1 MKRTGIFIFFF
12 ASMLFILPPD
22 CRAGTFPGNA
32 KDDFS
37 KGVSLYES
45 RDYAK
50 ALEAFEKASQGPQSG
65 NLFYNMGN
73 CCLKLNDIGRAVLY
87 YEKAKRLTPDDADLA
102 HNLKY
107 AQGFL
112 KDTILPEQ
120 KNIFAKVPSYLDNA
134 YSEKELTVLFL
145 VLFLAAV
152 LLSFVFFFFFPR
164 FRWSAYFL
172 CLLFFFSAGYPVQKA
187 IEMKRMPM
195 GVILPA
201 VAQVRFGPNET
212 VAFELHAGT
221 KAVVLKE
228 RQDWYLIRLENGKTG
243 YVEKKDLGMI

>member
-1 MKRTGIFIFFF
+1 
-12 ASMLFILPPD
+12 MLSILPPD
-22 CRAGTFPGNA
+22 CRAGTVPDNA

-50 ALEAFEKASQGPQSG
+50 SLEAFERASQGFQSG

-73 CCLKLNDIGRAVLY
+73 CCLKLNEIGRAVLY
-87 YEKAKRLTPDDADLA
+87 YEKAKQLIPDDADLA

-107 AQGFL
+107 AQGLL

-120 KNIFAKVPSYLDNA
+120 KNIFSKVPAYLENA
-134 YSEKELTVLFL
+134 FSEKELTVLFL
-145 VLFLAAV
+145 VLFLV
-152 LLSFVFFFFFPR
+152 FFLLSFVFFFFFRR

-172 CLLFFFSAGYPVQKA
+172 CLLFFFSASYPVQKA
-187 IEMKRMPM
+187 VEMKRMPK
-195 GVILPA
+195 GIILPP

-221 KAVVLKE
+221 KAIVLKE
-228 RQDWYLIRLENGKTG
+228 RQDWYLIRLQNGKTG
-243 YVEKKDLGMI
+243 YVEKKDLGLI